1 MLKRISIGLAAIL
14 LVASASVVFWLG
26 SFNSGSYP
34 RPEDPSQTFVFF
46 GLSILIFILMMGLGF
61 MFVRLMI
68 KLWIARQTG
77 GPGSQIRTLLVA
89 GAFGLTVLPVICMCL
104 FSYYVLN
111 NTLKSWFTLP
121 ATYIVGDFVKIGD
134 ALGTEMSGRALAEA
148 QLIAQSP
155 QAQALLSGTPFPA
168 NETASE
174 WLSALCR
181 DNGLLAVRIL
191 PVSSMTPLA
200 SYGQMPGTTTGTAM
214 AKVQRDSTE
223 IGSVL
228 VAVAVP
234 HDFLAGQRR
243 IVGYISQYDQL
254 SREKSRLRDNF
265 LQVLALVALFILF
278 VATWLA
284 HYLARQLSNP
294 IAELVQGVGEVS
306 RGNLSWRVG
315 APGIDELA
323 VLTNGFNRM
332 TADLEANRSEL
343 EARRRF
349 TEAILESIPTG
360 VISVDSA
367 GVILRVNKALTQMLP
382 GARERVSRLGDL
394 FPAEDATEI
403 RYLMNRARRTGV
415 ASRQFEIDA
424 PARTLHLAITVA
436 AIEGGRNAGGR
447 NTGFVIVIEDTSD
460 LLRAQKVAAW
470 SEVARRVAHEI
481 RNPLT
486 PITLSAERII
496 RQANRTPL
504 PEAVDHLL
512 RECAGTILDEIASVK
527 RLVDEFS
534 QFSRLPAAQLVLCDL
549 NEVISAG
556 IGVFDGRLEAIDLTV
571 DLASGLPPVM
581 ADPEQLKR
589 VIVNLVDNAAE
600 AMQDAPVKE
609 LVVQTQAGLADTVE
623 IVIADSGCGV
633 TAEEKE
639 KLFVPYFS
647 TKVRGTGLGLAI
659 VSHILAEHG
668 ASIRVEDNKPSGA
681 RFTIEMPAVPAVE
694 ESTEQPAGD
703 QASGPRAGDR
713 TNEAPAVIAQA

>member
-14 LVASASVVFWLG
+14 LVASIAVVIWLG
-26 SFNSGSYP
+26 SFNKGSYP

-77 GPGSQIRTLLVA
+77 GPGSQIRTLLVV
-89 GAFGLTVLPVICMCL
+89 GALGLSVLPVFCMFL
-104 FSYYVLN
+104 FNYYVLSK
-111 NTLKSWFTLP
+111 TLEGWFTLP
-121 ATYIVGDFVKIGD
+121 ATYIKEDFVKVGD

-155 QAQALLSGTPFPA
+155 QAVALLSGAPFPGSA
-168 NETASE
+168 PPSE
-174 WLSALCR
+174 WLAALCR

-200 SYGQMPGTTTGTAM
+200 SFGQMPSSTTGTAM
-214 AKVQRDSTE
+214 AKVQPDTTE

-228 VAVAVP
+228 VAVSVP
-234 HDFLAGQRR
+234 HDFVDGQKNILR
-243 IVGYISQYDQL
+243 YIQEYGRL
-254 SREKSRLRDNF
+254 SREKGSIRANF
-265 LQVLALVALFILF
+265 LAVLALVALFILF

-284 HYLARQLSNP
+284 QYLARQISSP
-294 IAELVQGVGEVS
+294 ISELVQGVGQVS
-306 RGNLSWRVG
+306 RGNLSYRVTTT
-315 APGIDELA
+315 GIDELA
-323 VLTNGFNRM
+323 VLINGFNRM

-349 TEAILESIPTG
+349 MEAILESIPTG
-360 VISVDSA
+360 VISVDSG
-367 GVILRVNKALTQMLP
+367 GVIQRVNKALLQMLP
-382 GARERVSRLGDL
+382 VAAERVSRLDDL
-394 FPAEDATEI
+394 FPSEDATEI

-415 ASRQFEIDA
+415 ASRQFEVNT
-424 PARTLHLAITVA
+424 PVRTLHLAITVA
-436 AIEGGRNAGGR
+436 AIEGGRNAG
-447 NTGFVIVIEDTSD
+447 FVVVIEDTSD

-486 PITLSAERII
+486 PITLSAERIV

-504 PEAVDHLL
+504 PEPVDRAL
-512 RECAGTILDEIASVK
+512 RECAGTILDETASVK

-534 QFSRLPAAQLVLCDL
+534 QFSRLPAAQLVLSDL
-549 NEVISAG
+549 NEVVASG
-556 IGVFDGRLEAIDLTV
+556 MGVFEGRLEGIEITV

-600 AMQDAPVKE
+600 AMQDSPVKE
-609 LVVQTQAGLADTVE
+609 LLVLTQAGLVDTVE
-623 IVIADSGCGV
+623 IVIADTGSGV
-633 TAEEKE
+633 TADQKE
-639 KLFVPYFS
+639 KLFLPYFS

-659 VSHILAEHG
+659 VSHVLTEHG
-668 ASIRVEDNKPSGA
+668 ASIRVEDNKPTGA
-681 RFTIEMPAVPAVE
+681 RFTIEMPAAPAADE
-694 ESTEQPAGD
+694 AT
-703 QASGPRAGDR
+703 
-713 TNEAPAVIAQA
+713 EAPAAVAQA

>member
-14 LVASASVVFWLG
+14 LVASVAVVIWLG
-26 SFNSGSYP
+26 SFNKGSYP

-46 GLSILIFILMMGLGF
+46 GLSILIFILMMALGF

-89 GAFGLTVLPVICMCL
+89 GALGLSVLPVFCMFL
-104 FSYYVLN
+104 FNYYVLSK
-111 NTLKSWFTLP
+111 TLEGWFTLP
-121 ATYIVGDFVKIGD
+121 ATYIKADFVKVGD

-155 QAQALLSGTPFPA
+155 QAVALLSGTPFPGT
-168 NETASE
+168 ETAAA
-174 WLSALCR
+174 WLAALCR

-200 SYGQMPGTTTGTAM
+200 SFGQMPTSTTGTAM
-214 AKVQRDSTE
+214 AKVQHDATE
-223 IGSVL
+223 VGSVL
-228 VAVAVP
+228 VAVSVP
-234 HDFLAGQRR
+234 QDFLAEQTNILR
-243 IVGYISQYDQL
+243 YIHEYDVL
-254 SREKSRLRDNF
+254 SREKGSMRANF
-265 LQVLALVALFILF
+265 LAVLALVAFFILF

-284 HYLARQLSNP
+284 QYLARQISSP
-294 IAELVQGVGEVS
+294 ISELVQGVGQVS
-306 RGNLSWRVG
+306 RGNLSYRVT
-315 APGIDELA
+315 ATGIDELA
-323 VLTNGFNRM
+323 VLINGFNRM
-332 TADLEANRSEL
+332 AADLEANRAEL

-360 VISVDSA
+360 VISVDSG
-367 GVILRVNKALTQMLP
+367 GVIQRVNKALTQMLP
-382 GARERVSRLGDL
+382 FAGERVSRLDDL
-394 FPAEDATEI
+394 FPSEDATEI

-415 ASRQFEIDA
+415 ASREFEVNT

-447 NTGFVIVIEDTSD
+447 NAGFVVVIEDTSD

-486 PITLSAERII
+486 PITLSAERIV
-496 RQANRTPL
+496 RHANRTPL
-504 PEAVDHLL
+504 PEPVDRAL
-512 RECAGTILDEIASVK
+512 RECAGTILDETASVK

-534 QFSRLPAAQLVLCDL
+534 QFSRLPAAQLVLSDL
-549 NEVISAG
+549 NEVIASG
-556 IGVFDGRLEAIDLTV
+556 IGVFEGRLEGIEITV
-571 DLASGLPPVM
+571 DLAPDLPPVM

-600 AMQDAPVKE
+600 AMQDSPVKE
-609 LVVQTQAGLADTVE
+609 LLVQTQAGLADTVE
-623 IVIADSGCGV
+623 IVIADTGSGV
-633 TAEEKE
+633 TADQKE
-639 KLFVPYFS
+639 KLFLPYFS

-659 VSHILAEHG
+659 VSHILTEHG
-668 ASIRVEDNKPSGA
+668 ASVRVEDNKPTGA
-681 RFTIEMPAVPAVE
+681 RFTIEMPAVPATE
-694 ESTEQPAGD
+694 ET
-703 QASGPRAGDR
+703 
-713 TNEAPAVIAQA
+713 TEAPAAVAEA